1 MASNLPPGV
10 TDAMIEDQA
19 GPDLGDCQG
28 NNCGDE
34 AVDVGPDGVP
44 YCKNCM
50 KQFPVEPEEMAL
62 YSAPLPLDETGDTHA
77 APCKVHQWSVDR
89 SWPEDPI
96 ILCSKCGELM

>member
-1 MASNLPPGV
+1 
-10 TDAMIEDQA
+10 MIEDQA

-50 KQFPVEPEEMAL
+50 RQFPVEPEDVA
-62 YSAPLPLDETGDTHA
+62 YQPPLPLYEAAVEPA
-77 APCKVHQWSVDR
+77 APCVKHEWSVDR

-96 ILCSKCGELM
+96 ILCSKCGELG